1 MRLIPLLLALTP
13 LAGCS
18 GADRGQTTDIQDT
31 AAQLAESSDPAQG
44 DAKAGKPDTV
54 KVKLP
59 QLAYSYALGFV
70 LPSDKLGALQD
81 GHRALCERMGPARCQ
96 LLAFER
102 DDSQDHS
109 GDALTRMRVATSE
122 AHRFA
127 DALNRSAA
135 DAGGRATSNK
145 VSTDDV
151 SKQIVDTKAR
161 IAQRELLVAR
171 LTEVLRTRSGKVSE
185 LVEAE
190 RSVAAA
196 QEELDQA
203 RGWLA
208 ELQGRV
214 AMSDFEIRYSAIAPA
229 ANSGSVAGQLGEAGE
244 ASMASFLIGVRGL
257 LTLAIYLLPWALLAF
272 PVVLLIRRATQRNRA
287 NMANAADA

>member
-1 MRLIPLLLALTP
+1 MKRLIPLLLLGGA

-18 GADRGQTTDIQDT
+18 AADNGPGSKSDVTVQEMTQPASDT
-31 AAQLAESSDPAQG
+31 ASE
-44 DAKAGKPDTV
+44 AKGAAADKV
-54 KVKLP
+54 KVSLP
-59 QLAYSYALGFV
+59 QLAYSYSLGYL
-70 LPSDKLGALQD
+70 LPTDKLGAVQD
-81 GHRALCERMGPARCQ
+81 AHRRLCEEMGPAHCQ

-102 DDSQDHS
+102 DDSQDKT
-109 GDALTRMRVATSE
+109 GDAMTKLRVTTSE
-122 AHRFA
+122 AHRFS
-127 DALNRSAA
+127 DALGRVAA
-135 DAGGRATSNK
+135 DAGGRATGTK

-203 RGWLA
+203 RGWLT

-229 ANSGSVAGQLGEAGE
+229 TNSGSVAGQLTEAGQG
-244 ASMASFLIGVRGL
+244 SFASFLIGVRAL
-257 LTLAIYLLPWALLAF
+257 LTLAIYLLPWVLLAI
-272 PVVLLIRRATQRNRA
+272 PVVLLVRRKRGKPAE
-287 NMANAADA
+287 AA

>member
-1 MRLIPLLLALTP
+1 MKRLIPLLLLGSA

-18 GADRGQTTDIQDT
+18 AADNGQSSKSDVTVQEMTQPASDT
-31 AAQLAESSDPAQG
+31 AA
-44 DAKAGKPDTV
+44 DAKGAAADKV
-54 KVKLP
+54 KVSLP
-59 QLAYSYALGFV
+59 QLAYSYSLGYL
-70 LPSDKLGALQD
+70 LPTDKLGAVQD
-81 GHRALCERMGPARCQ
+81 AHRRLCEEMGPARCQ

-102 DDSQDHS
+102 DDSQDKT
-109 GDALTRMRVATSE
+109 GDAMTKLRVATSE
-122 AHRFA
+122 AHRFS
-127 DALNRSAA
+127 DALGRAAA
-135 DAGGRATSNK
+135 DAGGRATGTK

-171 LTEVLRTRSGKVSE
+171 LTDVLRTRSGKVSE

-203 RGWLA
+203 RGWLT

-214 AMSDFEIRYSAIAPA
+214 AMSDFEIRYSAIAPTT
-229 ANSGSVAGQLGEAGE
+229 NSGSVAGQLTEAGQG
-244 ASMASFLIGVRGL
+244 SFASFLIGVRAL
-257 LTLAIYLLPWALLAF
+257 LTLAIYLLPWVLLAI
-272 PVVLLIRRATQRNRA
+272 PVVLLVRRKRA
-287 NMANAADA
+287 KPAEAA